1 MVLNQQLTIAAER
14 IMRTGNGRTTLE
26 TVAASS
32 CKVCKE
38 HPTPLWEIRARK
50 VTHDEARQELTF
62 DHAQMRLAG
71 VPIFYIPRLRMP
83 DPTKDRATGFLM
95 PSIRSTSELGTGI
108 KVPYFIAL
116 GRSADLTLTPYIT
129 TSDSQTRRPCAI
141 VRSSPTGRIELN
153 GAITSD
159 SLVPGSTR
167 AAICLSMGPSSCR

>member
-50 VTHDEARQELTF
+50 VTHDEAQQELTF

-83 DPTKDRATGFLM
+83 DPTKYRATGFLM

-108 KVPYFIAL
+108 KIPYFIAL
-116 GRSADLTLTPYIT
+116 GRSADLILTPYIT
-129 TSDSQTRRPCAI
+129 TKGSQTVDLRYRRVFANG
-141 VRSSPTGRIELN
+141 TIEMN
-153 GAITSD
+153 GAISRD
-159 SLVPGSTR
+159 SLGPGSTR
-167 AAICLSMGPSSCR
+167 GYL